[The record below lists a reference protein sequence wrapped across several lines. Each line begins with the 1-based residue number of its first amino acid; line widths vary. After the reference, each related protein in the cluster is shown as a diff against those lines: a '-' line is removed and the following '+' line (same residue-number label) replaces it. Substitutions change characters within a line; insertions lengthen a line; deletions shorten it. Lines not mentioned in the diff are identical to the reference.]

1 MMCCNSAR
9 CARLFLPVDQF
20 VDCFFGVEAMATK
33 AKHISR
39 YMSAD
44 GRLREIP
51 QSPSNQTIV
60 VLKRALEILK
70 LE

>member
-1 MMCCNSAR
+1 
-9 CARLFLPVDQF
+9 
-20 VDCFFGVEAMATK
+20 MATK

-39 YMSAD
+39 YMSAH

-70 LE
+70 VE